1 MSVARIKKND
11 TVIAIAG
18 EYAGQTGKVLR
29 VDPKAGKAT
38 VQGINIVKK
47 ALRRQQGD
55 AQGRNFD
62 EREAPVA
69 ISNLMPFDPDRKKG
83 VRVSR
88 VRQADRG
95 VRQAKGTGRI
105 MD

>member
-11 TVIAIAG
+11 IVIAIAG

-29 VDPKAGKAT
+29 VDPKAGTAI
-38 VQGINIVKK
+38 VESMNMVKK
-47 ALRRQQGD
+47 AVRRQQGD
-55 AQGRNFD
+55 AQGKNFD
-62 EREAPVA
+62 EREAPVQL
-69 ISNLMPFDPDRKKG
+69 SNLMPFDPDRKKG
-83 VRVSR
+83 VRITR